1 MLEPSESAVER
12 PAHRSSL
19 VSVATRVGGLPLVGM
34 VIWLILI
41 FVAIAGPY
49 LYPVNP
55 FNIVYKPRTP
65 PFVTMTVPL
74 GTDHLGRDIFAGLV
88 HGAFVTLEVGIGAAL
103 FTVVLGVVVG
113 ALAGFYGRRTELIL
127 MRVTEFFQ
135 VLPPLL
141 LAMVLV
147 LVFSPTTLTV
157 IGAIG
162 VTNWP
167 PVARVTRAEILS
179 IKEREFVTASRA
191 VGASDW
197 HLIWRVIL
205 PNVYPS
211 IIVLS
216 TLLVGTAILFQ
227 AALSF
232 LGLTDQNVMSW
243 GLMIGQSRDYIF
255 STWWAVTFPGLA
267 IVLAVLSISFIGDGL
282 SDFLTQRGH
291 QR

>member
-1 MLEPSESAVER
+1 MSEVRDTSIQRTARLKGGRGGAVR
-12 PAHRSSL
+12 IGVLPVVGAVVWLLL
-19 VSVATRVGGLPLVGM
+19 V
-34 VIWLILI
+34 
-41 FVAIAGPY
+41 FVAVFGPY
-49 LYPVNP
+49 LYPANP
-55 FNIVYKPRTP
+55 FSIVDRPRIP
-65 PFVTMTVPL
+65 PFVTMKVPL
-74 GTDHLGRDIFAGLV
+74 GTDHLGRGVLAGLV
-88 HGAFVTLEVGIGAAL
+88 HGALVTLEVGVGAAL
-103 FTVVLGVVVG
+103 FTVVIGVAVG
-113 ALAGFYGRRTELIL
+113 AIAGFYGRRIDAVL

-147 LVFSPTTLTV
+147 VVFSPTTLTV

-162 VTNWP
+162 VTSWP
-167 PVARVTRAEILS
+167 PVARVTRAEVLS

-197 HLIWRVIL
+197 HLVWRVIL

-216 TLLVGTAILFQ
+216 TLLVGTAVLFQ

-255 STWWAVTFPGLA
+255 STWWAVTLPGLA
-267 IVLAVLSISFIGDGL
+267 IVLTVLSISFIGDGL
-282 SDFLTQRGH
+282 SDFLTQRGRRH
-291 QR
+291 